1 MRSRTILKQV
11 LPFAA
16 SFPEAT
22 ASCKRAALLFPSARA
37 VIRAVAADAD
47 AAITRVGP
55 GMPTRRSPLYLIF
68 LTVFIDLVGFGI
80 VIPVLPLYAK
90 HFGATEM
97 DNGWL
102 VGIYSAMQFLAAPL
116 LGKLSDRVGRR
127 PVLLVSLIGTAV
139 GFFIMGGARTL
150 LWLFIARIIDGI
162 SGGNISTAQA
172 YIADVTK
179 PEERS
184 KAMGMIGA
192 AFGLG
197 FVFGPAIGGVL
208 AQISISAPFYF
219 AGALAAVNA
228 VLVYWRLPESLS
240 REHRVSPENAAT
252 LREVFQHGWHLPILL
267 GSYFFA
273 ITGFS
278 IMTTNFALFTSERFG
293 YDARHNGYI
302 FAFIG
307 VVGAL
312 MQGGVL
318 RRILKIYREKEI
330 AVAGC
335 IALALGLALLPL
347 SEGLSSLLVFTA
359 IVGIGNSLITPTLN
373 GLASQSAD
381 RQWQGRVIGLMQSAG
396 SLARW
401 VGPLLA
407 GWLLAKDAH
416 NPHRLYGQT
425 PFWAAA
431 AILIVALL
439 FTLRLPR
446 IPVKAES

>member
-1 MRSRTILKQV
+1 MRSRTILKQA

-219 AGALAAVNA
+219 AGALA
-228 VLVYWRLPESLS
+228 
-240 REHRVSPENAAT
+240 PENAAT

>member
-1 MRSRTILKQV
+1 
-11 LPFAA
+11 
-16 SFPEAT
+16 
-22 ASCKRAALLFPSARA
+22 
-37 VIRAVAADAD
+37 
-47 AAITRVGP
+47 
-55 GMPTRRSPLYLIF
+55 MPARRSPLYLIF

-90 HFGATEM
+90 HFGASEM
-97 DNGWL
+97 TNGWL
-102 VGIYSAMQFLAAPL
+102 VGIYSAMQFLATPL

-127 PVLLVSLIGTAV
+127 PVLLISLLGTSV
-139 GFFIMGGARTL
+139 GFFIMGAAQTL

-184 KAMGMIGA
+184 KAMGLIGA

-208 AQISISAPFYF
+208 SLISISAPFYF

-228 VLVYWRLPESLS
+228 VLVFYYLPESLA
-240 REHRVSPENAAT
+240 REHRVAREENAP
-252 LREVFQHGWHLPILL
+252 LGEVFRHGWHLPVLM

-273 ITGFS
+273 IVGFS
-278 IMTTNFALFTSERFG
+278 MMTTNFALFTSERFG

-307 VVGAL
+307 LVGAL

-318 RRILKIYREKEI
+318 RRIVKIYREKS
-330 AVAGC
+330 
-335 IALALGLALLPL
+335 IALVGGVLLAIGLVLLPL
-347 SEGLSSLLVFTA
+347 SSDLRSLLGFAALVS
-359 IVGIGNSLITPTLN
+359 IGNSLITPTLN

-381 RQWQGRVIGLMQSAG
+381 RKWQGRVIGLMQSAG
-396 SLARW
+396 SLGRW
-401 VGPLLA
+401 VGPFLA
-407 GWLLAKDAH
+407 GWLLSRDAGHAH
-416 NPHRLYGQT
+416 NLYGRT

-439 FTLRLPR
+439 CMLLLPPKP
-446 IPVKAES
+446 IQAEN

>member
-1 MRSRTILKQV
+1 MSL
-11 LPFAA
+11 
-16 SFPEAT
+16 
-22 ASCKRAALLFPSARA
+22 
-37 VIRAVAADAD
+37 
-47 AAITRVGP
+47 
-55 GMPTRRSPLYLIF
+55 RRSPIYLIF
-68 LTVFIDLVGFGI
+68 LTVFIDLIGFGI

-90 HFGATEM
+90 DFGATEM
-97 DNGWL
+97 QNGWL
-102 VGIYSAMQFLAAPL
+102 VGIYSAMQFIAAPL

-127 PVLLVSLIGTAV
+127 PVLLVSLLGTAV
-139 GFFIMGGARTL
+139 GFFIMGAAGSLA
-150 LWLFIARIIDGI
+150 WLFAARIIDGI

-208 AQISISAPFYF
+208 THISISAPFYF

-228 VLVYWRLPESLS
+228 VLVYWFLPESLA
-240 REHRVSPENAAT
+240 REHRVAPEEAAP
-252 LREVFQHGWHLPILL
+252 LREVFAHGWHLPVLM

-278 IMTTNFALFTSERFG
+278 IMTTDFALFTFKRFDC
-293 YDARHNGYI
+293 DARQNGYI

-318 RRILKIYREKEI
+318 RRILKIYSEKHI

-335 IALALGLALLPL
+335 IVLALGLALLPFSANL
-347 SEGLSSLLVFTA
+347 GTLLAFMA

-381 RQWQGRVIGLMQSAG
+381 RKWQGRVIGLMQSAG

-401 VGPLLA
+401 VGPFLA
-407 GWLLAKDAH
+407 GWFLSKDVGH
-416 NPHRLYGQT
+416 SKELYGRT

-431 AILIVALL
+431 AIMTIALV
-439 FTLRLPR
+439 FTLMLPR
-446 IPVKAES
+446 KPVSAEA

>member
-1 MRSRTILKQV
+1 MSK
-11 LPFAA
+11 
-16 SFPEAT
+16 S
-22 ASCKRAALLFPSARA
+22 
-37 VIRAVAADAD
+37 
-47 AAITRVGP
+47 
-55 GMPTRRSPLYLIF
+55 RSPLYLIF

-90 HFGATEM
+90 HFGASEM
-97 DNGWL
+97 TNGWL
-102 VGIYSAMQFLAAPL
+102 VGIYSAMQFLATPL

-127 PVLLVSLIGTAV
+127 PVLLVSLLGTAV

-150 LWLFIARIIDGI
+150 AWLFIARVIDGI

-184 KAMGMIGA
+184 RAMGMIGA

-197 FVFGPAIGGVL
+197 FIFGPAIGGVL
-208 AQISISAPFYF
+208 AQFSISAPFYF

-228 VLVYWRLPESLS
+228 VLVYLRLPESLA
-240 REHRVSPENAAT
+240 REHRVAHEETAS
-252 LREVFQHGWHLPILL
+252 LREVFQHGWHLPVLM

-278 IMTTNFALFTSERFG
+278 MMTTNFALFTSERFG

-302 FAFIG
+302 FAFVG
-307 VVGAL
+307 LVGAV

-318 RRILKIYREKEI
+318 RRVLKYFTEKSI
-330 AVAGC
+330 AVVGC
-335 IALALGLALLPL
+335 AVLALGLVFLPL
-347 SEGLSSLLVFTA
+347 SGDLSSLLLFTA
-359 IVGIGNSLITPTLN
+359 AVGIGNSLITPTLN

-381 RQWQGRVIGLMQSAG
+381 RKWQGRVIGLMQSAG

-401 VGPLLA
+401 VGPFLA
-407 GWLLAKDAH
+407 GWLLSRDAGH
-416 NPHRLYGQT
+416 AHQLYGRT

-431 AILIVALL
+431 AILVVALL
-439 FTLRLPR
+439 CTLRLPSKP
-446 IPVKAES
+446 IKAKE